1 MKKISKKII
10 ATTVLGTMLIYTMP
24 IMAFANEETIYSK
37 LDSRGNSYKTI
48 ATTIMDEETTQTE
61 IDKELPV
68 DCEIFYELDG
78 EEILPEELAGKSGK
92 VKITL
97 KYKNKMENEAQINGK
112 QEILYTP
119 FVVVAGTIIQND
131 NNKNIQITNGKL
143 INDGTKTIAVGIAMP
158 GMQESLDISK
168 EDIDIPDS
176 IEITMDSTDFEL
188 NNILTYCSPKVLEED
203 IDFSNI
209 DELFEKVNDLQDG
222 INKIQDGS
230 IQLQDGV
237 IALENGTS
245 TLKNGSFEYESKSK
259 EFNSA
264 MGQLSSGVSTINSKY
279 DELNNGINTL
289 NASSKTLSQGAKSL
303 SDGAIALSAGI
314 DAVNSGVQNLSVG
327 VNNLKTGA
335 SNVKGAISQ
344 AKQIADSL
352 GTSGNALKQAPN
364 LQSSIEANN
373 KAISSIQVANSALAS
388 QLDIVDENA
397 KASINQV
404 INENNARIQEL
415 NNINS
420 DLASSNNSAPVVTN
434 TNTQMVTT
442 LQALL
447 TGADSGMTAILTG
460 VDSLKGGTDA
470 LNGGVGQLVNNKS
483 ALVEGVKQISKGTD
497 ALSAGTETLSAGS
510 NQVKTGLSTLDSS
523 TNKLI
528 SANNQL
534 TSAAGTIS
542 KGASDLADGST
553 ALLSGTNELVNGVK
567 KFNEDG
573 IRKISNEVNGNV
585 KNVIRRVEKLED
597 LSNEYNKFASTEE
610 REAVKFISIINSI
623 KNSSKDETEEDVII
637 NNNEINVE
645 KKSEENRK

>member
-168 EDIDIPDS
+168 EDIDIP
-176 IEITMDSTDFEL
+176 EITMDSTDFEL

-279 DELNNGINTL
+279 DELNNGINTM
-289 NASSKTLSQGAKSL
+289 NERSKTL
-303 SDGAIALSAGI
+303 
-314 DAVNSGVQNLSVG
+314 
-327 VNNLKTGA
+327 
-335 SNVKGAISQ
+335 
-344 AKQIADSL
+344 
-352 GTSGNALKQAPN
+352 
-364 LQSSIEANN
+364 
-373 KAISSIQVANSALAS
+373 
-388 QLDIVDENA
+388 
-397 KASINQV
+397 
-404 INENNARIQEL
+404 
-415 NNINS
+415 
-420 DLASSNNSAPVVTN
+420 
-434 TNTQMVTT
+434 
-442 LQALL
+442 
-447 TGADSGMTAILTG
+447 
-460 VDSLKGGTDA
+460 
-470 LNGGVGQLVNNKS
+470 
-483 ALVEGVKQISKGTD
+483 
-497 ALSAGTETLSAGS
+497 
-510 NQVKTGLSTLDSS
+510 
-523 TNKLI
+523 
-528 SANNQL
+528 
-534 TSAAGTIS
+534 
-542 KGASDLADGST
+542 
-553 ALLSGTNELVNGVK
+553 
-567 KFNEDG
+567 
-573 IRKISNEVNGNV
+573 
-585 KNVIRRVEKLED
+585 
-597 LSNEYNKFASTEE
+597 
-610 REAVKFISIINSI
+610 
-623 KNSSKDETEEDVII
+623 
-637 NNNEINVE
+637 
-645 KKSEENRK
+645 